1 MEIGFTS
8 PNFFSQACL
17 DLIVNICVYDPRER
31 LTLEQVLDHPWMNPQ
46 EDNVNER
53 EINDLLPESADVHF
67 PVGNQTSLVTKD
79 TSKGGCYCI

>member
-53 EINDLLPESADVHF
+53 EINDLLPESADGKHSIA
-67 PVGNQTSLVTKD
+67 TSF
-79 TSKGGCYCI
+79 S